1 MIRARARWIEQ
12 GEKPSSYFCSLENR
26 NFVSK
31 RMVSLVKS
39 NNEEINDFNCINKEV
54 GNFYKNIYS
63 SREDSIIGVDLN
75 NILSD
80 NTPKLSEEKSNS
92 IEGPITLFEAT
103 NFL

>member
-31 RMVSLVKS
+31 RMVSLIKS
-39 NNEEINDFNCINKEV
+39 NNEEITDFKSINKEV
-54 GNFYKNIYS
+54 CNFYKKLYN
-63 SREDSIIGVDLN
+63 SREDNIVGVDLKN
-75 NILSD
+75 VLSD

-103 NFL
+103 YFL